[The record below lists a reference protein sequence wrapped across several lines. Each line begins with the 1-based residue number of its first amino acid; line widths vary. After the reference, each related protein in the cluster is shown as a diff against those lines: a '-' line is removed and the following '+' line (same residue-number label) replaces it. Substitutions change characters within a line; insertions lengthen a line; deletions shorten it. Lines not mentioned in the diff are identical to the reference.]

1 MVGAQILS
9 ARQVG
14 TIAITSLLVFLT
26 SLAVAL
32 RFIARRIAGQRIFA
46 DDYVMLAALVREQ
59 ARKLNVL
66 SVVTSLSSF

>member
-1 MVGAQILS
+1 MVGVQILNT
-9 ARQVG
+9 RQVG

-46 DDYVMLAALVREQ
+46 DDNVILAALVRE
-59 ARKLNVL
+59 
-66 SVVTSLSSF
+66 